1 MNRSIHPVPPGRRS
15 LLAAVAGSVLALLVV
30 GVPFW
35 LVAAA
40 GGPFVHLD
48 PGALWQAAVRHRPG
62 DVREVAGWLGRV
74 AVLMAWL
81 AWAWLT
87 VCVVVEV
94 RAWITGRST
103 VRLPASRTFQWAAAL
118 LVGTAFAI
126 GAGGRVPVHRTSQVG
141 IIGNAHPATPFAAG
155 EAGRAATASGDH
167 TVPRERSMQS
177 PSESEPMHPTRVP
190 ELRDLQSTER
200 YLSLPLP
207 DPNRPDATPGDGV
220 GHGFGPEIGH
230 EVAPRDTLWSIAEAR
245 LGDPRRWREIADL
258 NYGTVQFDGAAL
270 STDHWVRP
278 GWHLVLPGPPAR
290 EPTVETSTAVPSLP
304 TVAIPEHSPDR
315 TPVVDEDRSP
325 VGGLPAVPLGAG
337 IVGIGVADLLDRL
350 RRVQQRHRRSGN
362 RIRLPDQGLR
372 DFEQRLRIGDGDECL
387 DAIEAAVQ
395 AFFRTVESSS
405 GMYRVHEVVVTADQ
419 VRLTFSSLP
428 GDEVPAPFSAG
439 ADPNSVV
446 VDRSSLAP
454 AAAARRGVRGRFPL
468 PTLVTVARDAD
479 ELTMVNVEGV
489 GSVLLAG
496 DAYANE
502 GVGRALALELATS
515 RWASSFDLVLVGFGT
530 GLERCERVAVVA
542 DPAPTI
548 ADLSWRRLTT
558 EVRLDELGIRS
569 ADEARRTGASTDWQP
584 MVVICG
590 PAVPSGDAD
599 ALVALAG
606 DGRSGFGV
614 VVINGS
620 GPTASTGNVVL
631 RPGNPIGAGLPVA
644 DGEMSV
650 LQQVEATELGMV
662 VALLDVARDLDEV
675 DGDGSEQPDD
685 EEASGQRTSAAFLD
699 APRES
704 TARTD
709 AFLPVVAGVDG
720 LRADPIIRRL
730 DLRGGAGSDGFEVE
744 VAVLGPVEIRGAARG
759 FTRAWAQELVVYLAM
774 HPHGATNEA
783 WATALWP
790 DRLMAPSSLHSTASV
805 ARRSLGTARDGTD
818 HLPRAHGRLALASTV
833 GTDWTRFQVL
843 AASDEPRHWLSA
855 LSLVRGRPF
864 DGIRS
869 ADWSI
874 LDGTA
879 PAMESAIVDLSGRL
893 AGERLRAGD
902 PRGAELSA
910 RKGLLASPYDERLYR
925 MLLRAADAAGNPG
938 GVESVMTELVRVVAD
953 EVEPIESVHPST
965 LALYRSLSRR
975 TEHLMRGSAES

>member
-15 LLAAVAGSVLALLVV
+15 LLAAVAGSVLALLVF

-35 LVAAA
+35 LVVAA

-62 DVREVAGWLGRV
+62 DIREVARWLGRV

-94 RAWITGRST
+94 RAWITGRSA

-118 LVGTAFAI
+118 VVGTAFAV
-126 GAGGRVPVHRTSQVG
+126 GAGSRVPVHHIPEVG
-141 IIGNAHPATPFAAG
+141 IIGSAHPATPFAAG
-155 EAGRAATASGDH
+155 VTGRAATASGDDA
-167 TVPRERSMQS
+167 VPKERSTQS
-177 PSESEPMHPTRVP
+177 PAESDPMHPTRVP

-207 DPNRPDATPGDGV
+207 DPNHPDAGPGDGV
-220 GHGFGPEIGH
+220 GYGFMPEVGH
-230 EVAPRDTLWSIAEAR
+230 VVAPRDTLWSIAEVR

-258 NYGTVQFDGAAL
+258 NYGAVQSDGAAL

-290 EPTVETSTAVPSLP
+290 EPAVEISTTFPSIP
-304 TVAIPEHSPDR
+304 TAAIAENSPDR
-315 TPVVDEDRSP
+315 TPEVDEDRSP
-325 VGGLPAVPLGAG
+325 DRGLPVVPLGAG
-337 IVGIGVADLLDRL
+337 IVGIGVADLVDRL
-350 RRVQQRHRRSGN
+350 RRVQQRHRRPGN
-362 RIRLPDQGLR
+362 RIPLPDQGLR

-395 AFFRTVESSS
+395 AFFRTDVSSS
-405 GMYRVHEVVVTADQ
+405 GLYRVHEVGVTADQ
-419 VRLTFSSLP
+419 VRLTFSSSP
-428 GDEVPAPFSAG
+428 GNEIPAPFSTG

-446 VDRSSLAP
+446 IDRSLLAP
-454 AAAARRGVRGRFPL
+454 AAAARRGVRERFPL

-489 GSVLLAG
+489 GSVVLAG

-515 RWASSFDLVLVGFGT
+515 RWASSFDLVLVGFGA

-558 EVRLDELGIRS
+558 EVRLDELCIRS
-569 ADEARRTGASTDWQP
+569 AAEARRTGASTDWQP

-590 PAVPSGDAD
+590 PAVSSGDAD

-631 RPGNPIGAGLPVA
+631 RPGNPVGAGLQVA

-650 LQQVEATELGMV
+650 RQQVEDTELGMV
-662 VALLDVARDLDEV
+662 VALLDVARDLDQV

-685 EEASGQRTSAAFLD
+685 EEGSGPRTSAAFVD
-699 APRES
+699 GPRES
-704 TARTD
+704 TVRTD
-709 AFLPVVAGVDG
+709 AVLPVVACVDG
-720 LRADPIIRRL
+720 LRSDPIIRRR
-730 DLRGGAGSDGFEVE
+730 DPRGDTGSDGFEVE

-818 HLPRAHGRLALASTV
+818 HLPKAHGRLALASTV

-864 DGIRS
+864 DGVRS

-975 TEHLMRGSAES
+975 TEHLTRGSAHP